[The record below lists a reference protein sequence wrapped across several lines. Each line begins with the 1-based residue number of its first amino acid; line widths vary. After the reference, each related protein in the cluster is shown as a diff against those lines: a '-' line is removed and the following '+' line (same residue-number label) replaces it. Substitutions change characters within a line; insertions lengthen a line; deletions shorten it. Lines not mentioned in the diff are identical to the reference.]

1 MSTTGLLFDPTPE
14 VDEQNNIFAGID
26 FGDPEADET
35 QQQDYTPAASTSD
48 PKGAEEAEGEEDYE
62 STAELFTFVFDFAL
76 QRSCAVI
83 AKSKGSGSAYA
94 MTAGER
100 SQFRQRLIPVLQKYA
115 AKDMPPET
123 ALVMVAVMIAGGK
136 IFGAYMERQEK
147 AATTTPT
154 GTSTTTTKKRGRPRK
169 NTIK

>member
-1 MSTTGLLFDPTPE
+1 MSELLFDPTPE
-14 VDEQNNIFAGID
+14 VDEQNDLFAGID
-26 FGDPEADET
+26 FSDPEADEV
-35 QQQDYTPAASTSD
+35 QQDYTPTASPS
-48 PKGAEEAEGEEDYE
+48 PEGAEEAEGAEDYE

-100 SQFRQRLIPVLQKYA
+100 SQFRERLIPVLQKYA

-136 IFGAYMERQEK
+136 LFGAYMERQEK
-147 AATTTPT
+147 TAAPT
-154 GTSTTTTKKRGRPRK
+154 AGASQGATTTKKRGRPRK
-169 NTIK
+169 A